1 MNIIYCKNEVKYVIL
16 SVDEFFN
23 DVFTLKFRV
32 YEYFLL
38 EYSVVIGSVHPYQS
52 VFKNYAYYDDD
63 QANGAFF

>member
-32 YEYFLL
+32 YEYFFAG
-38 EYSVVIGSVHPYQS
+38 I
-52 VFKNYAYYDDD
+52 
-63 QANGAFF
+63 